1 MYVCDSLLLN
11 GTVNMPAVLY
21 QWQPADGLDCTDCPA
36 PLAMPMNTAT
46 YWLTVTDAT
55 GCTAVD
61 SLTLTVLPRL
71 DVYGPNVFVQ
81 DVSNNGENNHFT
93 IYTSKS
99 ATMVRRLMIFDRW
112 GELVFSRKD
121 LLPGDRDLR
130 WDGTDFRG
138 KALDT
143 GVFVWVAEVEFTDG
157 AARVYS
163 GDVTLLEGRK

>member
-11 GTVNMPAVLY
+11 GTANMPAVLY

-36 PLAMPMNTAT
+36 PLAMPMNTTT

-81 DVSNNGENNHFT
+81 DVSNNDENNHFT

-138 KALDT
+138 KAMDT

-157 AARVYS
+157 QARVFS
-163 GDVTLLEGRK
+163 GDVTLLQGRK